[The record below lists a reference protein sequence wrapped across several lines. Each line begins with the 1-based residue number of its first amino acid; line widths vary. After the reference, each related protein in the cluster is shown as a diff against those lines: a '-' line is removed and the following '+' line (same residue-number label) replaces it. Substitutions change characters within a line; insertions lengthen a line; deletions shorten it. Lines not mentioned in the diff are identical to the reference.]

1 MTAADRLRRL
11 PPNDRHVLE
20 LIALEPP
27 ARDSKTLQD
36 HIVEILIFAQARIDF
51 VLGVGG
57 LLARGLGVG
66 QIDELVAAEVRID
79 GDGE

>member
-27 ARDSKTLQD
+27 ARDSKSFQD
-36 HIVEILIFAQARIDF
+36 HIVEILIFADAGIAF
-51 VLGVGG
+51 ILGIGR
-57 LLARGLGVG
+57 LLARCLGV
-66 QIDELVAAEVRID
+66 
-79 GDGE
+79 